1 MEAADAAMKRVMY
14 CGPGVMRALALIG
27 TAVGFIYLAEMIVT
41 A

>member
-14 CGPGVMRALALIG
+14 ILFSGLIG